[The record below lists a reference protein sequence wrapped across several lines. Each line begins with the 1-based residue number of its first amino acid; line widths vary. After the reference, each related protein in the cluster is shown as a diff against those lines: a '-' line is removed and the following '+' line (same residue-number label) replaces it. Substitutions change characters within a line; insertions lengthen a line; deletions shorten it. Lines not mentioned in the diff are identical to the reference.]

1 MPQQSL
7 PSLLAIFDA
16 SDSRHLAVTD
26 GTAANESRQTVHLS
40 GFVFSRRFSM
50 QKFLTHESISMGY
63 FNRDYTGGTG
73 VLAAWSAELVNTPR
87 ILDHLIQRMHTDF
100 ERLTPKMRKAYG
112 PKDVVSRNGLRMGLP
127 FGMYVGSSILLPCET
142 LIVFGFFPKRTIDY
156 YAPTHIP
163 KPTPFRRKRSSQ
175 T

>member
-1 MPQQSL
+1 
-7 PSLLAIFDA
+7 
-16 SDSRHLAVTD
+16 
-26 GTAANESRQTVHLS
+26 
-40 GFVFSRRFSM
+40 M